1 MVVRI
6 PKKSRLDWLTESRQ
20 APHVRTAMSALFTA
34 LTDVFQNGQGEKL
47 PLEAERAAILSA
59 QAGDEEATISLVY
72 AYAFALR
79 MGVAQY
85 RHAGGAGTAEVDDLR
100 QSALLGLLEAIHAFD
115 PETHHRLAATIGG
128 YIADAIA
135 GSGAAPIALAVPERT
150 LKRFYGILREAEGD
164 VVRGAE
170 LAPSHAMTAET
181 FRAVLEAVR
190 NVTSYDAET
199 THEEDTRG
207 ASVTAGTA
215 TAVDSIAEVED
226 AILVANALEAIEGVE
241 EDVVGLRYGFT
252 EYNPLS
258 DAEIG
263 ERLELSRQKV
273 QRTAMSA
280 LGKMRSRLGV
290 A

>member
-1 MVVRI
+1 
-6 PKKSRLDWLTESRQ
+6 
-20 APHVRTAMSALFTA
+20 MSALYTA
-34 LTDVFQNGQGEKL
+34 LTDVFHNGEGEKL
-47 PLEAERAAILSA
+47 PLEAERAAILA
-59 QAGDEEATISLVY
+59 AKAGDEEATISLVY

-79 MGVAQY
+79 LGVAQY

-100 QSALLGLLEAIHAFD
+100 QSALLGLLEAVHAFD
-115 PETHHRLAATIGG
+115 PEVHHRLAATISG

-150 LKRFYGILREAEGD
+150 LKRFYGILREADGD
-164 VVRGAE
+164 TARAEE
-170 LAPSHAMTAET
+170 LAPSHSMTAET

-199 THEEDTRG
+199 TAEEDGRSDTAG
-207 ASVTAGTA
+207 AASAASVDT
-215 TAVDSIAEVED
+215 IAEVED
-226 AILVANALEAIEGVE
+226 AILVASALSVVDGVE
-241 EDVVGLRYGFT
+241 EDVIGLRYGFT

-273 QRTAMSA
+273 QRTATSA
-280 LGKMRSRLGV
+280 LGKMRSKLGV

>member
-1 MVVRI
+1 M
-6 PKKSRLDWLTESRQ
+6 SNLY
-20 APHVRTAMSALFTA
+20 SALV
-34 LTDVFQNGQGEKL
+34 DVFQNGQGEKL
-47 PLEAERAAILSA
+47 PLDAERAAILAA
-59 QAGDEEATISLVY
+59 QGGDEEATIRLVY

-79 MGVAQY
+79 MGVGQY
-85 RHAGGAGTAEVDDLR
+85 RHAGGAGSAEVDDLR

-115 PETHHRLAATIGG
+115 PETHHRLAATVGG

-150 LKRFYGILREAEGD
+150 LKRFYGILREADGD
-164 VVRGAE
+164 TAKAAE
-170 LAPSHAMTAET
+170 LAPSRNMTAET

-199 THEEDTRG
+199 ETTDSGDGMVRESGGVEPSVDTMVG
-207 ASVTAGTA
+207 
-215 TAVDSIAEVED
+215 VED
-226 AILVANALEAIEGVE
+226 AILVEAALAAVEGVE
-241 EDVVGLRYGFT
+241 EDVIGLRYGFT

-273 QRTAMSA
+273 QRTATSA
-280 LGKMRSRLGV
+280 LGKMRTALGV